1 MAQRVAQDAF
11 GWPLRWAES
20 QSRDTQE
27 NAQQSFRLLSAQG
40 ITRIGL
46 VTDSWHMARSVR
58 QFERAGFVVTPIPM
72 AHPGKLNNLLDWV
85 PNSGALMT
93 SAQVI
98 RERLGLWVAR

>member
-1 MAQRVAQDAF
+1 
-11 GWPLRWAES
+11 
-20 QSRDTQE
+20 
-27 NAQQSFRLLSAQG
+27 
-40 ITRIGL
+40 
-46 VTDSWHMARSVR
+46 MARSVR